1 MLFLHIYHKNLCV
14 TRGFL
19 LNAKYLL
26 LVSFLYGCCIMISLW
41 SALKSIKGNLQDKS
55 VIKEK
60 HKELLIFAN
69 YVKPSYCHV
78 FLCLY
83 CYLFASGGKKKG
95 RKEGKKVIEEKEK

>member
-1 MLFLHIYHKNLCV
+1 
-14 TRGFL
+14 
-19 LNAKYLL
+19 
-26 LVSFLYGCCIMISLW
+26 MISLW

-95 RKEGKKVIEEKEK
+95 RKEGKKVIEEKEQVAVLIDNLALSCMHFDSM